1 MNTDTLLILTALTW
15 AALLIPLLILAPRK
29 QASTSIILCG
39 ILLGPLI
46 GWIIFLLSAEKTTKT
61 QTTHP
66 PLHPITPRD
75 PLADWEMQQRINQGP
90 PAPPASMKKLKN

>member
-29 QASTSIILCG
+29 QASTAIILCG

-46 GWIIFLLSAEKTTKT
+46 GWIIFLLSADKTTKT
-61 QTTHP
+61 TYP
-66 PLHPITPRD
+66 PIHPITPRD
-75 PLADWEMQQRINQGP
+75 PLADWEMQQRIQQGP
-90 PAPPASMKKLKN
+90 PPPPNKTLITE